1 MAECVRKPGKR
12 KLWRTG
18 LQQGVYGGGPAK
30 RPEYHHGGELRG
42 KWKYYHYGPG
52 GDLEL
57 PNYIIQTI
65 YGEVVSAG
73 DIEVGADRYEEAHKG
88 DWVKIKAEPTNDEG
102 RPFLHWK
109 FTIGAVDGMDTKINS
124 REASFAMPDTNLVLT
139 AVYERAATPSNAVVV
154 DEVRGGSVRSW
165 PWIRTRYRFWRTN

>member
-52 GDLEL
+52 RDLEL

-73 DIEVGADRYEEAHKG
+73 DIKWARTVTRRPTKAIG
-88 DWVKIKAEPTNDEG
+88 VKIKAEPTNDEG

-109 FTIGAVDGMDTKINS
+109 FTIGAVGWNGYQD
-124 REASFAMPDTNLVLT
+124 
-139 AVYERAATPSNAVVV
+139 
-154 DEVRGGSVRSW
+154 
-165 PWIRTRYRFWRTN
+165 

>member
-1 MAECVRKPGKR
+1 M
-12 KLWRTG
+12 
-18 LQQGVYGGGPAK
+18 
-30 RPEYHHGGELRG
+30 
-42 KWKYYHYGPG
+42 
-52 GDLEL
+52 
-57 PNYIIQTI
+57 
-65 YGEVVSAG
+65 VSAG

-124 REASFAMPDTNLVLT
+124 REATFAMPDTNLVLT

-154 DEVRGGSVRSW
+154 DEVRGAAVRSW
-165 PWIRTRYRFWRTN
+165 PWIRTRYQSVEDELTTDADRELMDVNHADVTYKVDL

>member
-1 MAECVRKPGKR
+1 MVARPKGQNTITAESCEENGSII
-12 KLWRTG
+12 TTD
-18 LQQGVYGGGPAK
+18 
-30 RPEYHHGGELRG
+30 
-42 KWKYYHYGPG
+42 PG